1 MTKYPKVRPKAMTA
15 MSRAPY
21 FDALGVKVDA
31 ALVDTVDG
39 VLDVVLEPEPV
50 AVEPADVAVVLP
62 ADPEPVAV
70 DIVVAA
76 VEFAL
81 LAPVADEVTVALPL
95 DEDPVEV
102 WAKTPPDEEDLI
114 LDVTEDATPEETALP
129 LQEPE
134 ILMLW

>member
-1 MTKYPKVRPKAMTA
+1 

-39 VLDVVLEPEPV
+39 VLDVVLEPVV

-81 LAPVADEVTVALPL
+81 LVPVADEVTVALPL
-95 DEDPVEV
+95 EDPVEV
-102 WAKTPPDEEDLI
+102 WAKTPPDEEDLM
-114 LDVTEDATPEETALP
+114 LDVTEDATLEPPEETALP

>member
-1 MTKYPKVRPKAMTA
+1 

-31 ALVDTVDG
+31 ALADTVDG
-39 VLDVVLEPEPV
+39 VLDVALDVVL
-50 AVEPADVAVVLP
+50 EPADVAVVLP
-62 ADPEPVAV
+62 ADPEPVAF
-70 DIVVAA
+70 DKVVEAAA

-81 LAPVADEVTVALPL
+81 LVPAADDEVTVALLL
-95 DEDPVEV
+95 DEDPVEL
-102 WAKTPPDEEDLI
+102 WAKTAPDEEDLM
-114 LDVTEDATPEETALP
+114 LDVTEDATLEPADEETALP

>member
-1 MTKYPKVRPKAMTA
+1 MTA

-31 ALVDTVDG
+31 ALADTVD
-39 VLDVVLEPEPV
+39 VLAVVLEPVLVV

-62 ADPEPVAV
+62 ADPEPVV
-70 DIVVAA
+70 IVVAVAA

-81 LAPVADEVTVALPL
+81 LAPVADGVTVALLL
-95 DEDPVEV
+95 DEDPVEL
-102 WAKTPPDEEDLI
+102 WAKTAPDEEDLMP
-114 LDVTEDATPEETALP
+114 DVTEEETALP
-129 LQEPE
+129 LQVPE